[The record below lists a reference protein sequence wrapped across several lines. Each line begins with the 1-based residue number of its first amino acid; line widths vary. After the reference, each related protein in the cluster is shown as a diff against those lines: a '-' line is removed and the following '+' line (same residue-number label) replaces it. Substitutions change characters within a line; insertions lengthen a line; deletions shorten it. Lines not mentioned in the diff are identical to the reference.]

1 MRITVFGATGGTGLE
16 VVRQA
21 AAAGHDVTAVVRDPA
36 RLSPVPGV
44 VVVRGNVMDPAS
56 IEPALAGADAV
67 VSALGNREIRRP
79 TTVCSAGVASIVEAM
94 NGAGVRRLAVVS
106 ASGMVVDDAD
116 DFLTRYVAK
125 PILQR
130 ILAHNFVDLRQ
141 MEDVVRTSGLD
152 WTIVRPSRLLDGPG
166 GAYRVQIGRNLP
178 RGYSTRR
185 ADVADYILR
194 SLVDGAAVREAVSVA
209 T

>member
-1 MRITVFGATGGTGLE
+1 MKITVFGATGGTGLE

-36 RLSPVPGV
+36 RLAPVPGV
-44 VVVRGNVMDPAS
+44 AVVRADVMDPAS
-56 IEPALAGADAV
+56 IAPALADAGAV

-79 TTVCSAGVASIVEAM
+79 STVCSGGVASIIAAM
-94 NGAGVRRLAVVS
+94 KGAGVRRLAVVS
-106 ASGMVVDDAD
+106 ASGMVTDDVDDL
-116 DFLTRYVAK
+116 LTRYVAK

-130 ILAHNFVDLRQ
+130 ILAYNFADLKR
-141 MEDVVRTSGLD
+141 MEEIVRESGLD
-152 WTIVRPSRLLDGPG
+152 WTIVRPSRLLDAPR

-185 ADVADYILR
+185 SDLADYILK
-194 SLVDGAAVREAVSVA
+194 SLDDGAAVREAVSVA
-209 T
+209 V